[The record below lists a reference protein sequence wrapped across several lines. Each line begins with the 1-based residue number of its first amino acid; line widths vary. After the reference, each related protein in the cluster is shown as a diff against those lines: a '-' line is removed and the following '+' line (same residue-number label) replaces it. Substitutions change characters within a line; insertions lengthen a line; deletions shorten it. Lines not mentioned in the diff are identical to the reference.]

1 MTSST
6 KNYPGKS
13 EVELQLS
20 DSPSDA
26 AAFPHPEG
34 HRGVWMVGLVFVKPP
49 TGLKLIWVWKHCR
62 IPWRSV
68 VAQGNQCLHGNSFA
82 ITCETHVQAIC
93 DEALQPVHVQ
103 RNSANRLTFLG
114 MRYPPTWMSCSVMT
128 RALAG
133 MTGYNLESG
142 KMFPFIFIYFI
153 YSNRLT
159 EIQIANG
166 IRKPCLGEKVKQI
179 RKDNSIT

>member
-1 MTSST
+1 MTSGT

-20 DSPSDA
+20 NPPSDA
-26 AAFPHPEG
+26 AAFSHPEG
-34 HRGVWMVGLVFVKPP
+34 HRSVRVVGLVFVKPP
-49 TGLKLIWVWKHCR
+49 TRLKLIWVWKHCR

-82 ITCETHVQAIC
+82 ITCETYVQAIGQ
-93 DEALQPVHVQ
+93 DALLRVQ
-103 RNSANRLTFLG
+103 QSASKLTFLG

-133 MTGYNLESG
+133 ITGYNLEYVGRHFNHSHSFKQVIIKIKKHVNMLWLESKTNIKG
-142 KMFPFIFIYFI
+142 N
-153 YSNRLT
+153 SLT
-159 EIQIANG
+159 I
-166 IRKPCLGEKVKQI
+166 LV
-179 RKDNSIT
+179 T